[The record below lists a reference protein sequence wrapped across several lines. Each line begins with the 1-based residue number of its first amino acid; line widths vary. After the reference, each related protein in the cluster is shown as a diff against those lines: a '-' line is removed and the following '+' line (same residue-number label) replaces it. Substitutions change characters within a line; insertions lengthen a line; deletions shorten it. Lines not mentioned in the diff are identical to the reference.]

1 VAPLALISVM
11 RHLESFRNFGR
22 IARKWRDFTERRRL
36 AYTQL
41 YDSGDWKI
49 HYNQTDFQQRLR
61 EVAATAKRMEELA
74 IAVMSE
80 DTPSA
85 AAKPQVPP
93 QVPPQ
98 SPPQGPRQFLPQSPP
113 RQRPAA

>member
-1 VAPLALISVM
+1 MSRARFVALPAPDSCM

-49 HYNQTDFQQRLR
+49 HYNHADFQQRLR
-61 EVAATAKRMEELA
+61 EVTATAKRMEELA

-80 DTPSA
+80 ATPPA

-93 QVPPQ
+93 RGPGQFPAGVPH
-98 SPPQGPRQFLPQSPP
+98 

>member
-1 VAPLALISVM
+1 M

-61 EVAATAKRMEELA
+61 EVTATAKRMEELA

-80 DTPSA
+80 TPPPA
-85 AAKPQVPP
+85 AAKPQVSPQVSP
-93 QVPPQ
+93 QVPLQ
-98 SPPQGPRQFLPQSPP
+98 VPPQGPRQFPP
-113 RQRPAA
+113 WQRPAA

>member
-1 VAPLALISVM
+1 LSLARFVAPLAQIPVM

-49 HYNQTDFQQRLR
+49 HYNHADFQQRLR
-61 EVAATAKRMEELA
+61 EVTATAKRMEELA

-80 DTPSA
+80 ATPPA

-93 QVPPQ
+93 Q
-98 SPPQGPRQFLPQSPP
+98 SPRQFPPQVPH

>member
-11 RHLESFRNFGR
+11 RHLESFRKFGR
-22 IARKWRDFTERRRL
+22 IAWKWRDFTERRRL
-36 AYTQL
+36 AYAHL

-49 HYNQTDFQQRLR
+49 HYNHADFQQRLR
-61 EVAATAKRMEELA
+61 EATATAKRMEELA

-93 QVPPQ
+93 Q

>member
-1 VAPLALISVM
+1 M

-41 YDSGDWKI
+41 YDSGDWTI

-61 EVAATAKRMEELA
+61 EVTATAKRMEELA

-80 DTPSA
+80 TTPPA
-85 AAKPQVPP
+85 AAKPQVQP
-93 QVPPQ
+93 QVERQLQPQ
-98 SPPQGPRQFLPQSPP
+98 GPHQFQPQGPRQFPPHVPP